1 MNKKF
6 KIERSIYAL
15 GMFIAL
21 IGVLFLIARSD
32 AVLKFRYFNEPSEQ
46 AVVRQEVEDSQNVPS
61 YLLLTG
67 PDQPDLQNSLKNRLE
82 LMGKDVVVRPIASI
96 ESETDLSGYASVV
109 VATEQIDLLKETNI
123 VVRFVQ
129 NGGSLFLAV
138 RPSPGPAL
146 STLYQP
152 LGLVET
158 GNFIETSG
166 IKLED
171 PFFGDNGDTAFISD
185 SIINSS
191 LSVRLSGNAK
201 LLASSSSGTPLLW
214 KASYGEGAFIVFN
227 GTMFTEM
234 TDQALFVKGIRQATE
249 HVIMPIV
256 NGSVT
261 ELSGFPFF
269 VPEGR
274 DLSPSYTNRDYY
286 RTVVWPE
293 LQRIESK
300 FDLNYTASYL
310 APEDTVFTDDS
321 PYPVQDDLKLY
332 GRELLRMG
340 GEIVVQLPLLR
351 NADQIASSQDIS
363 VQHIKEVLPGYAIR
377 ATSSSSPEVD
387 IDLMKDV
394 STTLVPNTYVQEMEE
409 TIVLPKTVEGFSLDD
424 KRKWQLFNELA
435 LSGFYAHSLYP
446 NQFFEEGNAEEQLSA
461 FADLQRSIKNQVP
474 WLRSLTLSKA
484 GEAAYAYIN
493 SDLYEEQD
501 GDTLKFRAT
510 AMKEK
515 AHTYYYFSTD
525 RTIAK
530 TENCKVEKIGKD
542 LYLVEADELTFSIVL
557 GGLQ

>member
-340 GEIVVQLPLLR
+340 GEIAVQLPLLK

>member
-67 PDQPDLQNSLKNRLE
+67 TDQPDLQNSLKNRLE

-96 ESETDLSGYASVV
+96 ESEADLSGYASVV

-123 VVRFVQ
+123 IVRFVQ

-166 IKLED
+166 IKLEN

-191 LSVRLSGNAK
+191 LSVRLSGDAK
-201 LLASSSSGTPLLW
+201 LFASSSSGTPLLW

-227 GTMFTEM
+227 GTMFTAM
-234 TDQALFVKGIRQATE
+234 TDQALFVKGIQQATE

-256 NGSVT
+256 NGRVT

-274 DLSPSYTNRDYY
+274 DLSPTYTNRDYY

-310 APEDTVFTDDS
+310 ALEDTVFTDDS
-321 PYPVQDDLKLY
+321 PYPAHDDLKLY

-340 GEIVVQLPLLR
+340 GEIAVQLPLLK
-351 NADQIASSQDIS
+351 NADQIARSQDIS
-363 VQHIKEVLPGYAIR
+363 AQHIKDVLPGYAIR

-387 IDLMKDV
+387 IDLMNDV

-446 NQFFEEGNAEEQLSA
+446 NQFYEEGNAEEQLSA
-461 FADLQRSIKNQVP
+461 FSDLQQSIENQVP

-510 AMKEK
+510 AMKEE

-530 TENCKVEKIGKD
+530 TENCRVEKIGKD

-557 GGLQ
+557 GGSQ

>member
-1 MNKKF
+1 MKGKF

-32 AVLKFRYFNEPSEQ
+32 AVLKFKYFNEPSEH
-46 AVVRQEVEDSQNVPS
+46 AVVRQEVEGSQNVPS

-67 PDQPDLQNSLKNRLE
+67 PDQPALQNSLKKRLE
-82 LMGKDVVVRPIASI
+82 LMGKDVEVRPISSI
-96 ESETDLSGYASVV
+96 ESEADLSGYASVV

-123 VVRFVQ
+123 VLRFVQ
-129 NGGSLFLAV
+129 HGGSLFFAV

-158 GNFIETSG
+158 GNFIETTG
-166 IKLED
+166 IKLEN
-171 PFFGDNGDTAFISD
+171 PFFGDNGDTVFISD

-191 LSVRLSGNAK
+191 LSVRLSGDAK
-201 LLASSSSGTPLLW
+201 LFASSSSDIPLLW
-214 KASYGEGAFIVFN
+214 KATYGEGAFIVFN
-227 GTMFTEM
+227 GTMFTAM
-234 TDQALFVKGIRQATE
+234 TDQSLFVKGIQQASE

-256 NGSVT
+256 NGRVT

-300 FDLNYTASYL
+300 FNLNYTASYL
-310 APEDTVFTDDS
+310 APVDTGRTDNA
-321 PYPVQDDLKLY
+321 PYPVHDDLKLY

-340 GEIVVQLPLLR
+340 GEIAVQLPLSK
-351 NADQIASSQDIS
+351 NADQIASSHDIS

-377 ATSSSSPEVD
+377 STSSSSPEVD
-387 IDLMKDV
+387 VELMKDA
-394 STTLVPNTYVQEMEE
+394 STTLVPNTDVQKMEK
-409 TIVLPKTVEGFSLDD
+409 TIVLPKTIEGFSLDD
-424 KRKWQLFNELA
+424 NKKWQLFNELA

-446 NQFFEEGNAEEQLSA
+446 NRFFEEGNAEEQLSA
-461 FADLQRSIKNQVP
+461 FTDLQQSMKDQVP

-484 GEAAYAYIN
+484 GEAAYAYIY

-501 GDTLKFRAT
+501 GDKLIFRTT
-510 AMKEK
+510 AMKEN
-515 AHTYYYFSTD
+515 AHTYYYFSTN

-530 TENCKVEKIGKD
+530 TEDCKVEKIGED
-542 LYLVEADELTFSIVL
+542 LYLVEADKLTFSIVL